1 MEKRFRGPIILSLL
15 IFVYSLAFL
24 LFFAMDE
31 NMGSDDII
39 PIIPGTGASDYI
51 FCMII
56 PIGIMILMYFIG
68 HYIAKSFIPL
78 HKALKLNRYDYFII
92 QPEKKLTGKK
102 MIIRSIYP
110 GLLAIN
116 IAIYIALY
124 GIFRNI
130 LYVGRAEQDLPVTI
144 EWVAIIIGI
153 PIATL
158 IITPIWILDSS
169 GLMCSLNQEKYKS
182 RVSPDIESVGR
193 FYSTIF
199 KGYVGISTVVTYILI
214 LFTFA
219 SIGVTPE
226 NYFIIFID
234 PFVLILFFVF
244 LSLILEIGVN
254 KINKRLM
261 KRYEKMGISLT
272 PQEIKIVPKA

>member
-15 IFVYSLAFL
+15 ILAYSFSFL
-24 LFFAMDE
+24 FIVPLEGDT
-31 NMGSDDII
+31 I
-39 PIIPGTGASDYI
+39 PIIPGGAYSDYI
-51 FCMII
+51 LSIAI
-56 PIGIMILMYFIG
+56 PIGIMILMYFVG
-68 HYIAKSFIPL
+68 HYIAKSLIPL

-92 QPEKKLTGKK
+92 QPEKKLTGSK

-116 IAIYIALY
+116 IAMYIALY
-124 GIFRNI
+124 GI
-130 LYVGRAEQDLPVTI
+130 YSDLFYAGANEENLPQTI
-144 EWVAIIIGI
+144 EYVAILVGI

-199 KGYVGISTVVTYILI
+199 KGYVGISTVVTYILV
-214 LFTFA
+214 LYTFA
-219 SIGVTPE
+219 NRGVTLD
-226 NYFIIFID
+226 NYFLIFID
-234 PFVLILFFVF
+234 PFFFLLFFVF
-244 LSLILEIGVN
+244 LSLLLEVGVN
-254 KINKRLM
+254 KINDRLM
-261 KRYEKMGISLT
+261 KRYEKMGISLI
-272 PQEIKIVPKA
+272 PQEIKIVPKS

>member
-15 IFVYSLAFL
+15 IVVYAFSFL
-24 LFFAMDE
+24 SFYVMDAE
-31 NMGSDDII
+31 IGSEDII
-39 PIIPGTGASDYI
+39 PLVPGVGASDYI
-51 FCMII
+51 FSLIF
-56 PIGIMILMYFIG
+56 PIGIMILMYFVG

-92 QPEKKLTGKK
+92 QPEKKLTGSKI
-102 MIIRSIYP
+102 IIRSVYP

-116 IAIYIALY
+116 IAIYVALY
-124 GIFRNI
+124 GIFSNV
-130 LYVGRAEQDLPVTI
+130 LYVGRSAQDLPITI
-144 EWVAIIIGI
+144 EWVAILIGI

-214 LFTFA
+214 LYTFA
-219 SIGVTPE
+219 SIGVNPG
-226 NYFIIFID
+226 NYYIIFID
-234 PFVLILFFVF
+234 PFFLILFFIF
-244 LSLILEIGVN
+244 LSLILEVGVN
-254 KINKRLM
+254 NINKRLM
-261 KRYEKMGISLT
+261 KGYEKRGISLV
-272 PQEIKIVPKA
+272 PQEIKIVPKE